1 MKFQFRNN
9 LPGFEILDKQ
19 LGRDVKASI
28 QTALAEGAVFKG
40 VSKPISIFHQALETA
55 ICDIESHPRGD
66 LFQEFLRKGPY
77 ENTGAIPSNLYKHRL
92 SDEQTASVITFVYS
106 HMVNCFKGAVAEL
119 LAAVPCCRILKRL
132 KSEGLLA
139 ENAKLYV
146 GDVVGVHRP
155 NHKGIL
161 KGADLHILI
170 EESHRYVTVA
180 GVAEVKSYFKSAKSL
195 TKQLNGHVSRTRNG
209 LLLGNVDYSPKQVRI
224 GYGKK
229 SQIVRITVLPDNWKL
244 PRSFRFEPTGNNRLL
259 LVDPGFPQKQENLII
274 RIRDDDWQITLKWS
288 KEALAAA
295 AYEMTFWYMRKIGE
309 VIYSN
314 GVPEEWAEMTPAE
327 AGSNAAKMMLYYSIL
342 RCRTE
347 RESQR
352 AIALYNSYGF
362 GYALGMNFKNAAGK
376 REMLWP
382 EDLDEILSSGCTKH
396 GCRLD

>member
-1 MKFQFRNN
+1 
-9 LPGFEILDKQ
+9 
-19 LGRDVKASI
+19 
-28 QTALAEGAVFKG
+28 
-40 VSKPISIFHQALETA
+40 
-55 ICDIESHPRGD
+55 
-66 LFQEFLRKGPY
+66 
-77 ENTGAIPSNLYKHRL
+77 
-92 SDEQTASVITFVYS
+92 
-106 HMVNCFKGAVAEL
+106 MVNCFKGAIAEL
-119 LAAVPCCRILKRL
+119 LAAAPCCRVLKKL

-139 ENAKLYV
+139 GNAKLYV

-155 NHKGIL
+155 NHKGTL

-170 EESHRYVTVA
+170 EESNRYVTVA

-209 LLLGNVDYSPKQVRI
+209 LLVGNVDYSPKQVRI

-229 SQIVRITVLPDNWKL
+229 SQIVRVTILPDNWKL
-244 PRSFRFEPTGNNRLL
+244 PRSFRFKPTGNSRLL

-274 RIRDDDWQITLKWS
+274 RIRDDEWQITLKWS

-295 AYEMTFWYMRKIGE
+295 AYEMTFWYMQKVGE

-314 GVPEEWAEMTPAE
+314 GVPKEWAGMTPAE
-327 AGSNAAKMMLYYSIL
+327 AGRNAAKMMLYYSIL

-347 RESQR
+347 HESQR

-362 GYALGMNFKNAAGK
+362 GYALGINFKNAVGK

-396 GCRLD
+396 GFRFD